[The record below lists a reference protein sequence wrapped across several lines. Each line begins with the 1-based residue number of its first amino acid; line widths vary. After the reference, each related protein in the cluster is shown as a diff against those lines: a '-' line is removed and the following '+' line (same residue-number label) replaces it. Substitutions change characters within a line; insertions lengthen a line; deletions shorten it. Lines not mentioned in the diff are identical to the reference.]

1 MLNNGQYFIQGSWSS
16 EIVWRACCCL
26 WQKCAAITINRFAI
40 AKIQKYKKD
49 LIAIYLK
56 DKNQTIKLLKKAFAK
71 MNFLK
76 RSSQEIKFAKFSSKV
91 AKVLSN

>member
-1 MLNNGQYFIQGSWSS
+1 ILS
-16 EIVWRACCCL
+16 RAPGVL
-26 WQKCAAITINRFAI
+26 KLFGEHAVVYGKKCAAITINRFAI